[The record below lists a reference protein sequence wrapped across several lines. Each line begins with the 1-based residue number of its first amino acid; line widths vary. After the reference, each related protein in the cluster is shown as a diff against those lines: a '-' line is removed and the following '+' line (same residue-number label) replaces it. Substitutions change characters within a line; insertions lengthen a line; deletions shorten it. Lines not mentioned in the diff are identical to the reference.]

1 MIPFNRPPFVGK
13 EPEYIKQVIESR
25 KLCGD
30 GAFTRRCHEW
40 IERETGTT
48 KALLTTS
55 GTDALEMAA
64 VLCDLKPGDEVIM
77 PSFTFSSTA
86 NAFVLRGA
94 TIVLSISV
102 RIR

>member
-40 IERETGTT
+40 IRTGNRHHQSAFDHFGHRRAGDGGG
-48 KALLTTS
+48 AL
-55 GTDALEMAA
+55 
-64 VLCDLKPGDEVIM
+64 
-77 PSFTFSSTA
+77 
-86 NAFVLRGA
+86 
-94 TIVLSISV
+94 
-102 RIR
+102 